1 MSVHADQTRKQVK
14 LLAYAGLTP
23 FVGLAVLLWLVDPD
37 LHPFVALAMAGYGAS
52 IVSFLGGIHWG
63 IGFRNVSRMHNA
75 PLFNFGWGVVPSLLA
90 WIAVTMPAYAGLPL
104 LAAILFLCYAVDRKT
119 YPEAGIGEWLTMRW
133 HLTLVAALCCL
144 LGAAA
149 T

>member
-23 FVGLAVLLWLVDPD
+23 FMGLAVLLWLVDPD

-90 WIAVTMPAYAGLPL
+90 WIAITMPPYAGLPL

-119 YPEAGIGEWLTMRW
+119 YPEAGIGEWLPMRW
-133 HLTLVAALCCL
+133 HLTVVAALSCL

>member
-37 LHPFVALAMAGYGAS
+37 LHPFVALAMTGYGAS

-90 WIAVTMPAYAGLPL
+90 WIAITMPAFAGLPL

-119 YPEAGIGEWLTMRW
+119 YPEVGLEEWLPMRW
-133 HLTLVAALCCL
+133 HLTWVAALSCL
-144 LGAAA
+144 MGAAA

>member
-23 FVGLAVLLWLVDPD
+23 LVGLAVLLWLVDPD

-90 WIAVTMPAYAGLPL
+90 WIAITMPAYAGLPL

-119 YPEAGIGEWLTMRW
+119 YPEAGIGEWLPMRW
-133 HLTLVAALCCL
+133 HLTVVAALSCL

>member
-75 PLFNFGWGVVPSLLA
+75 PLFIFGWGVVPSLLA
-90 WIAVTMPAYAGLPL
+90 WIAITMPAYAGLPL

-119 YPEAGIGEWLTMRW
+119 YPEAGIGEWLPMRW
-133 HLTLVAALCCL
+133 HLTVVAALSCL

>member
-37 LHPFVALAMAGYGAS
+37 LHPFVALAMTGYGAS

-90 WIAVTMPAYAGLPL
+90 WVAIPMPAFAGLPL

-119 YPEAGIGEWLTMRW
+119 YPEVGLEEWLPMRW
-133 HLTLVAALCCL
+133 HLTWVAALSCL
-144 LGAAA
+144 MGAAA

>member
-14 LLAYAGLTP
+14 LLAYAGLLP
-23 FVGLAVLLWLVDPD
+23 FMGLSVLLWLVDPD
-37 LHPFVALAMAGYGAS
+37 LHPFVALALAGYGAS

-63 IGFRNVSRMHNA
+63 IGFRNASRMHNA

-90 WIAVTMPAYAGLPL
+90 WIAITMPAYAGLPL
-104 LAAILFLCYAVDRKT
+104 LALILGLCYAVDRKT
-119 YPEAGIGEWLTMRW
+119 YPEAGLEEWLPMRL
-133 HLTLVAALCCL
+133 HLTVVAAISCL
-144 LGAAA
+144 MGAAA